1 MTHFSLI
8 YFSIYFF
15 GQFLLE
21 MDDSKVKK
29 DPVQSAIGDIGYW
42 QIFICAIIF
51 LLKFPVAWHQMGK
64 F

>member
-1 MTHFSLI
+1 
-8 YFSIYFF
+8 
-15 GQFLLE
+15 

-64 F
+64 FIFF